1 MATSRVFPFVPK
13 SNRFLEP
20 GDFFGM
26 PLPNDRWACGVVLG
40 NLRKKRMAFIGGLFN
55 WVGDEPPSCESV
67 SGSDIPHFTV
77 HHVKTIS
84 NYGLTIDGNCP
95 VDQSDLGLRRNVFDV
110 YRGGLFDHNREGMK
124 QDRSTPA
131 MHATSPGGLYAR
143 AIRLY
148 GGMGDTEEIRLYL
161 GSLRESLAQM
171 N

>member
-1 MATSRVFPFVPK
+1 MAKSRVFPFVPK

-26 PLPNDRWACGVVLG
+26 PLPNGRWACGLVLG
-40 NLRKKRMAFIGGLFN
+40 CLVDTRTAFIGSLFD

-67 SGSDIPHFTV
+67 AGSDIPYITS

-84 NYGLTIDGNCP
+84 GLGLSIDGNCP
-95 VDQSDLGLRRNVFDV
+95 VDQSDLGLRRNVLDV
-110 YRGGLFDHNREGMK
+110 YRGGLFDHNRKGMK
-124 QDRSTPA
+124 QDRSIPA
-131 MHATSPGGLYAR
+131 MHASSPGGLYAR

-148 GGMGDTEEIRLYL
+148 GGMDDTEKIRLYL
-161 GSLRESLAQM
+161 GSLRESLAQT